1 MINFTATYRHEN
13 ELIILRDIS
22 VPSSKREINPET
34 IFTLARFAGALIEL
48 KYNIPRFIYAS
59 NIEISDVVIK

>member
-22 VPSSKREINPET
+22 VPSAKREINPET
-34 IFTLARFAGALIEL
+34 IFALARFASALIKL
-48 KYNIPRFIYAS
+48 NFNIPRFIYAS